1 MVDTGIDLNHPDLQG
16 RIWQNLFEIPNNSV
30 DEDGNGCIDDVNG
43 CAFVTNPSPGCSGAV
58 NGFVRDDIG
67 HGTFVS
73 GIIAA
78 NGNNGQGMVGV
89 ARGVT
94 VLSVKV
100 LDCQGRGESVAL
112 AQGILYS
119 AKRGAA
125 VINISLGGTNDSVI
139 VREAVRAAHDQ
150 NGALIV
156 AASGNSGQEGVSY
169 PARYPGVL
177 AVGAASIANP
187 DKRAK
192 FSSTGPQV
200 SVVAVGENIVGTVPQ
215 SSCGGGFLPC
225 VGGPY
230 ATGSGTSFAAPQVSG
245 LVALILSR
253 SRGLKP
259 DAIIATIEEA
269 ATAVPAGDRP
279 NWAGAG
285 RINMAESLRPA
296 YQLGAPG
303 LTRN

>member
-1 MVDTGIDLNHPDLQG
+1 MSELLSERQQRFVAKPRVAVLATVG
-16 RIWQNLFEIPNNSV
+16 RHGAPHTAPVWYRYQ
-30 DEDGNGCIDDVNG
+30 DGVFIVLTDRGSQKHRNVERDPRVELCIDDKEPPYH
-43 CAFVTNPSPGCSGAV
+43 T
-58 NGFVRDDIG
+58 
-67 HGTFVS
+67 
-73 GIIAA
+73 
-78 NGNNGQGMVGV
+78 
-89 ARGVT
+89 
-94 VLSVKV
+94 
-100 LDCQGRGESVAL
+100 
-112 AQGILYS
+112 
-119 AKRGAA
+119 
-125 VINISLGGTNDSVI
+125 VI